1 MKRKPP
7 AAGRAAFV
15 CAALTCL
22 ACDSDFAPYNR
33 LESLRVLAI
42 QSEPAA
48 PAAGETAVLTPLLY
62 APGGAQI
69 DLEWSWCPLVGPSDD
84 GFPCL
89 LEEADF
95 RAALGQSAAN
105 IPAFA
110 LGNEITTSFPFA
122 FDPQVLA
129 ALCSGALAEVSLP
142 ALPDC
147 SGGFQANIRLVARTD
162 QDEVVSVRSLPL
174 RFAGEHPANQNPT
187 IDALSALTAE
197 GSSLIEGAPAV
208 TLPRGAETVI
218 EVTPSADAAES
229 YAGEDEARVVSERLV
244 FTWFVEAGETEYART
259 SFIDGAVSLD
269 EARRNRWEPASAR
282 DFPADR
288 ARLIV
293 VVRDNRGGV
302 GWRQGSV
309 LLAGAP

>member
-1 MKRKPP
+1 MKREPL
-7 AAGRAAFV
+7 AASRAAFV
-15 CAALTCL
+15 FAALTSL

-42 QSEPAA
+42 QSQPAA
-48 PAAGETAVLTPLLY
+48 PAAGETALLTPLLY
-62 APGGAQI
+62 APGSEQI

-105 IPAFA
+105 VPTFA
-110 LGNEITTSFPFA
+110 LGNETTASFPFA

-129 ALCSGALAEVSLP
+129 ALCRGTLAGLALP

-147 SGGFQANIRLVARTD
+147 SRGFQANIRLVARTEE
-162 QDEVVSVRSLPL
+162 DEVVSVRSLPL
-174 RFAGEHPANQNPT
+174 RFAGEHSANQNPA

-197 GSSLIEGAPAV
+197 GPALIESTPAV
-208 TLPRGAETVI
+208 TLLRDTETVI
-218 EVTPSADAAES
+218 EITPSAGAAES
-229 YAGEDEARVVSERLV
+229 YTDEDEARVVSERLV

-259 SFIDGAVSLD
+259 SFIEGAVGLD